1 MSLTKVSY
9 SMIEGAS
16 VNVLDYGADS
26 TGVANSSSALDAA
39 ILSFGTTGGI
49 LYFPPG
55 EYLGKLT
62 INKSN
67 ITVFGYGAKLK
78 SNNNSEMILIQDASG
93 IVGRVNVF
101 GLQIDGNDN
110 ATKGV
115 KIVRAVDCAVRDLQI
130 TKCELDGVLITGDG
144 VGASTHIE
152 VSNCRINGPA
162 GVDAAAAGINIGGG
176 GVNAAT
182 RLFNNYIA
190 DYPTS
195 IFDAGVNTV
204 DVGGV
209 FETGVNA
216 VITSGGDGVFIGDW
230 VESGSFSGAHFRIGD
245 ARTTIIGT
253 HGSTIANVDAYAAGQ
268 FPARNNKILMQGA
281 NVLGNIVTPDGGL
294 QSYATTLGGSILA
307 DAPKNLRGTLL
318 ISGTATSAS
327 ATFVNAEPN
336 EDYFIVATPNV
347 LVGAPAS
354 GSNRIT
360 RIDKT
365 NGFFTLFVEVAPGVS
380 TSVEFDWLLVR

>member
-1 MSLTKVSY
+1 MALTKVSY
-9 SMIEGAS
+9 SMISGAS
-16 VNVLDYGADS
+16 VNVLDFGA
-26 TGVANSSSALDAA
+26 TGDGNTDNTAAFNSA
-39 ILSFGTTGGI
+39 IASFGSTGGI

-78 SNNNSEMILIQDASG
+78 SNASTEIILVQDPAG
-93 IVGRVNVF
+93 IVARVNVF
-101 GLQIDGNDN
+101 GFELDGDNN

-115 KIVRAVDCAVRDLQI
+115 KLVRVVDCAVRDLKI
-130 TKCELDGVLITGDG
+130 VSCESDGVVVTGDG
-144 VGASTHIE
+144 VGASTHVE

-162 GVDAAAAGINIGGG
+162 GVDPTAAGINIGGG

-204 DVGGV
+204 DVGGI

-216 VITSGGDGVFIGDW
+216 VITTGGDGVFVGDW
-230 VESGSFSGAHFRIGD
+230 VETGSFSGSHFRIGD
-245 ARTTIIGT
+245 SRTTIIGT
-253 HGSTIANVDAYAAGQ
+253 HGSTIANVDAYSAGQ

-281 NVLGNIVTPDGGL
+281 SVIGNVVTPDGGV
-294 QSYATTLGGSILA
+294 QYYSGSIGGSITA
-307 DAPKNLRGTLL
+307 DAPQNLRGIAQ
-318 ISGTATSAS
+318 ISGANTSTTV
-327 ATFVNAEPN
+327 TFVNTEPN
-336 EDYFIVATPNV
+336 TSYYIVATPV
-347 LVGAPAS
+347 SSTGSPAA
-354 GSNRIT
+354 GSNRVTSISKST
-360 RIDKT
+360 T
-365 NGFFTLFVEVAPGVS
+365 GFTINVEAAPVGAATV
-380 TSVEFDWLLVR
+380 TFDWVMVR